1 MESGNGRNAEGDP
14 YGNPHGPGLPE
25 PSTAASLDE
34 RIARQRLVLGHH
46 DALINDDPDVLADS
60 ISLAVPL
67 QELNSLS
74 PEDQFRHR
82 ASCRIAGD
90 IGLTAAVTTPV
101 AMRVD
106 DHPDCSIVL
115 LNQGC
120 ASYWVD
126 GQEYKV
132 RSGESAIFLPG
143 MAYHLQSGDGPGS
156 LCSGLVYNLSP
167 QLLARYLCELSAPG
181 LELEQALRLVERPHS
196 LDLHNPQ
203 LKPVLYGLQLLV
215 RTIDSLGAAPPL
227 PLGSLDL
234 ELAPEALM
242 ALAPE
247 RAAACERPLLHLQEG
262 IYALSAALLLPDQA
276 ERALASWDPL
286 PPTEG
291 R

>member
-14 YGNPHGPGLPE
+14 NGNPHGPGLPE

-126 GQEYKV
+126 GQNYKV
-132 RSGESAIFLPG
+132 SSGESAIFLPG

-196 LDLHNPQ
+196 LNL
-203 LKPVLYGLQLLV
+203 
-215 RTIDSLGAAPPL
+215 PPL

-234 ELAPEALM
+234 ELTPEALM

-286 PPTEG
+286 PPTE
-291 R
+291 RR